1 MSEYDII
8 VGIKA
13 TVKAE
18 TQIKAIKEFLD
29 LLPNCVTEIRFDKIL
44 ESVWQ
49 EIEDLEEDWIRWVKK

>member
-8 VGIKA
+8 VGLKA

-29 LLPNCVTEIRFDKIL
+29 LLPNCVQEIRFDSIR
-44 ESVWQ
+44 ECPWQ
-49 EIEDLEEDWIRWVKK
+49 EIEEEDEEP